1 LPQLPTLRIQRKLR
15 SIARFRHITLVLA
28 KYGFDEVLGRV
39 HLPLHVRGILTKRLG
54 TKATGPE
61 RLVLAIEELGP
72 TFIKFGQTLSMRS
85 YLLPPEYGVALAR
98 LQDRVSPF
106 PFDDVKQIVTE
117 ELGGDPSEV
126 FEEFDE
132 APFASASIAQVHK
145 AVLKTGEKVC
155 VKVQRPGVRQT
166 LDLDIMILKDLA
178 GLIETY
184 IPESRPYDPSGIV
197 KEFERTSRRETDFTT
212 EAANLAVFRRNFEAE
227 PGVYIP
233 GVFRHLST
241 SRVLTTEL
249 IDGIKIS
256 DVERLRQADVDVPGV
271 ARAGAGAVL
280 KQVFEDGLFHADP
293 HPGNLFVM
301 PDGRIAPVDFGIVG
315 RLTRKEIDDLAEFL
329 IAAVRRDGERL
340 LGAIDKMNMVPE
352 DVDRRDV
359 LEDVMLF
366 LDKYSTSDLGD
377 LNIKEVFTEFV
388 SFIRRYRVKIKTEFM
403 LLGKALST
411 YEEVGRTLDPGF
423 NMMREA
429 KPYVTKLVS
438 RRHILSS
445 VLGGGGKSFG
455 EMISAVS
462 AIPSD
467 LARVMSLAKQ
477 GRLKIEFEH
486 LGLEKLTSE
495 LERSSSRISFSLIVA
510 ALVVAS
516 SLILVLGG
524 DVFPYRWLGIAGF
537 GFAALVGIWLLIDII
552 RSGRV

>member
-1 LPQLPTLRIQRKLR
+1 MPTLRIQRKLR

-28 KYGFDEVLGRV
+28 KYGFDEVFRRI
-39 HLPLHVRGILTKRLG
+39 HLPLHVKGILTKRLG

-85 YLLPPEYGVALAR
+85 YLLPPEYGIALAR

-106 PFDDVKQIVTE
+106 PFEDVKRIIGD

-126 FEEFDE
+126 FKEFDRE
-132 APFASASIAQVHK
+132 PFASASIAQVHK
-145 AVLKTGEKVC
+145 AVLPTGEKVC
-155 VKVQRPGVRQT
+155 VKVQRPGVRET

-178 GLIETY
+178 GLLETY
-184 IPESRPYDPSGIV
+184 VPESRRYDPTGIV
-197 KEFERTSRRETDFTT
+197 SEFERTSRRETDFTT
-212 EAANLAVFRRNFEAE
+212 EAANLAVFKRNFENE
-227 PGVYIP
+227 PAVCIP
-233 GVFRHLST
+233 AVFRQLST
-241 SRVLTTEL
+241 SRVLTTEF

-256 DVERLRQADVDVPGV
+256 DIDRLAQADIDVPDV
-271 ARAGAGAVL
+271 ARAGARAVL

-301 PDGRIAPVDFGIVG
+301 SDGRIAPVDFGIVG

-329 IAAVRRDGERL
+329 IAAVRKDGERL
-340 LGAIDKMNMVPE
+340 LAAIEKLNIIPR

-366 LDKYSTSDLGD
+366 LDKYGSRDLGD

-388 SFIRRYRVKIKTEFM
+388 SFMRRYRVKIKTEFM

-411 YEEVGRTLDPGF
+411 YEEVGRALDPGF
-423 NMMREA
+423 NMMAEA
-429 KPYVTKLVS
+429 KPYVTKLMS
-438 RRHILSS
+438 KRRLLSS
-445 VLGGGGKSFG
+445 ILGGSGKSFG
-455 EMISAVS
+455 EIVS
-462 AIPSD
+462 ALSTIPSD
-467 LARVMSLAKQ
+467 LSHVMTLARE

-486 LGLEKLTSE
+486 LGLEKLTNE
-495 LERSSSRISFSLIVA
+495 LERSSSRVSFSLIVA

-537 GFAALVGIWLLIDII
+537 GFAAVVGIWLLIDII

>member
-1 LPQLPTLRIQRKLR
+1 LPTLRIQRKLR

-28 KYGFDEVLGRV
+28 KYGFDEVFRRI
-39 HLPLHVRGILTKRLG
+39 HLPLHVKGILTKRLG

-85 YLLPPEYGVALAR
+85 YLLPPEYGIALAR

-106 PFDDVKQIVTE
+106 PFEDVKRIIGD

-126 FEEFDE
+126 FKEFDRE
-132 APFASASIAQVHK
+132 PFASASIAQVHK
-145 AVLKTGEKVC
+145 AVLPTGEKVC
-155 VKVQRPGVRQT
+155 VKVQRPGVRET

-178 GLIETY
+178 GLLETY
-184 IPESRPYDPSGIV
+184 VPESRRYDPTGIV
-197 KEFERTSRRETDFTT
+197 SEFERTSRRETDFTT
-212 EAANLAVFRRNFEAE
+212 EAANLAVFKRNFENE
-227 PGVYIP
+227 PAVCIP
-233 GVFRHLST
+233 AVFRQLST
-241 SRVLTTEL
+241 SRVLTTEF

-256 DVERLRQADVDVPGV
+256 DIDRLAQADIDVPDV
-271 ARAGAGAVL
+271 ARAGARAVL

-301 PDGRIAPVDFGIVG
+301 SDGRIAPVDFGIVG

-329 IAAVRRDGERL
+329 IAAVRKDGERL
-340 LGAIDKMNMVPE
+340 LAAIEKLNIIPR

-366 LDKYSTSDLGD
+366 LDKYGSRDLGD

-388 SFIRRYRVKIKTEFM
+388 SFMRRYRVKIKTEFM

-411 YEEVGRTLDPGF
+411 YEEVGRALDPGF
-423 NMMREA
+423 NMMAEA
-429 KPYVTKLVS
+429 KPYVTKLMS
-438 RRHILSS
+438 KRRLLSS
-445 VLGGGGKSFG
+445 ILGGSGKSFG
-455 EMISAVS
+455 EIVS
-462 AIPSD
+462 ALSTIPSD
-467 LARVMSLAKQ
+467 LSHVMTLARE

-486 LGLEKLTSE
+486 LGLEKLTNE
-495 LERSSSRISFSLIVA
+495 LERSSSRVSFSLIVA

-537 GFAALVGIWLLIDII
+537 GFAAVVGIWLLIDII

>member
-1 LPQLPTLRIQRKLR
+1 MPTLRIQRKLR

-28 KYGFDEVLGRV
+28 KYGFDEVLGRI
-39 HLPLHVRGILTKRLG
+39 HLPLHVKGILTKRLG
-54 TKATGPE
+54 TQATGPE

-85 YLLPPEYGVALAR
+85 YLLPPEYGIALAR

-106 PFDDVKQIVTE
+106 PFEDVQKIIRD

-126 FEEFDE
+126 FREFE
-132 APFASASIAQVHK
+132 REPFASASIAQVHK
-145 AVLKTGEKVC
+145 AVLLTGEKVC
-155 VKVQRPGVRQT
+155 VKVQRPGVRET

-178 GLIETY
+178 GLLETY
-184 IPESRPYDPSGIV
+184 VPESRPYDPSGIV
-197 KEFERTSRRETDFTT
+197 SEFERTSRRETDFTT
-212 EAANLAVFRRNFEAE
+212 EAANLVVFKRNFEDE
-227 PGVYIP
+227 PAVYIS
-233 GVFRHLST
+233 GVFRQLST
-241 SRVLTTEL
+241 SRVLTTEF

-256 DVERLRQADVDVPGV
+256 DVDRLTRADVDVPDV
-271 ARAGAGAVL
+271 ARAGARAVL

-340 LGAIDKMNMVPE
+340 LAAMEKLNIIPR
-352 DVDRRDV
+352 DVERRDV

-366 LDKYSTSDLGD
+366 LDKYGTRDLGD

-388 SFIRRYRVKIKTEFM
+388 SFMRRYRIKIKTEFM

-411 YEEVGRTLDPGF
+411 YEEVGRALDLGF
-423 NMMREA
+423 NMMAEA
-429 KPYVTKLVS
+429 KPYVTRLLS
-438 RRHILSS
+438 RRRLFSS
-445 VLGGGGKSFG
+445 ILGGGRSFG
-455 EMISAVS
+455 EIVS
-462 AIPSD
+462 ALSGIPGD
-467 LARVMSLAKQ
+467 LARVMTLAKD

-486 LGLEKLTSE
+486 LGLEKLTNE

-537 GFAALVGIWLLIDII
+537 GFAAVVGIWLLIEII